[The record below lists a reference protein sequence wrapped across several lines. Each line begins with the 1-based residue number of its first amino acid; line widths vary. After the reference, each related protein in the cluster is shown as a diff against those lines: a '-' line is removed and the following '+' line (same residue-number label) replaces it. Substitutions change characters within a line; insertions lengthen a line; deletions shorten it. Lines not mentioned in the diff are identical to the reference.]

1 MLLLFGVDPVDL
13 TVEKLAKM
21 IDHTVLKPDTK
32 QSKVKQI
39 CDEALLY
46 NFGAVCINP
55 VHVEYAAELLK
66 DSDVEVCCVVGFPLG
81 ATLSE
86 VKAFEAKRAVELGA
100 HEIDM
105 VMNVGAHRDKNYDLV
120 KSDIEAVVEA
130 SGPALVKVILETGL
144 MIDDEMIKACEIC
157 VDAGADFV
165 KTSTG
170 FGPMGATPH
179 DVRIMRET
187 VGPDI
192 GVKAAG
198 GIKNFKD
205 AWKLIEAGANR
216 IGTSSGVS
224 IIEDFRWQQYTDA
237 WMEPDRH
244 CWDCPS
250 RQANINTQPKDVYIW
265 YKQRCV
271 TCEHR
276 HENVFND

>member
-55 VHVEYAAELLK
+55 VHVEYAVELLK
-66 DSDVEVCCVVGFPLG
+66 DSDVEVCCVIGFPLG

-86 VKAFEAKRAVELGA
+86 VKAFEAQSVVKLGA
-100 HEIDM
+100 HEVDM

-120 KSDIEAVVEA
+120 KSDIEVVVKA
-130 SGPALVKVILETGL
+130 AGSALVKVILETGL
-144 MIDDEMIKACEIC
+144 MTDDEMIKACEIC

-198 GIKNFKD
+198 GIRNFKD
-205 AWKLIEAGANR
+205 AWKLIDAGASR
-216 IGTSSGVS
+216 IGTSSGVG

-237 WMEPDRH
+237 WMEPDKP

-250 RQANINTQPKDVYIW
+250 RQASINTQPKDVYLW

-271 TCEHR
+271 TCEFR